1 MHLELVDALRCL
13 RPHEPTTL
21 VASVER
27 IADRDVVT
35 GTLGCPVCDARYPV
49 IDGAVVFDAVCQA
62 RSRIAPAGLSSDM
75 GETATRVAALL
86 DLTDAG
92 GIVLLQGAWA
102 DAAEALSRIV
112 PIGMVLLNPPGRPRG
127 GEARSPVYA
136 PVAPVAQGSIR
147 AAAAEGHADAALVDS
162 LVRALRPGGRLLGS
176 ADLGVPAGV
185 RELARDA
192 DGWVGERLAVEGPAR
207 DGPPIALRRR

>member
-13 RPHEPTTL
+13 RPHEPTAL

-27 IADRDVVT
+27 ITDRDVVT

-49 IDGAVVFDAVCQA
+49 VDGAVVFDAACQA
-62 RSRIAPAGLSSDM
+62 RYRMAPAGPPGDM
-75 GETATRVAALL
+75 GEIATRVAAVL

-92 GIVLLQGAWA
+92 GVVLLQGAWA
-102 DAAEALSRIV
+102 DAAEAVSRIV
-112 PIGMVLLNPPGRPRG
+112 PIAMVLLNPPGQPRA
-127 GEARSPVYA
+127 GEGRSPLYA
-136 PVAPVAQGSIR
+136 PVAPLVQGSVR
-147 AAAAEGHADAALVDS
+147 AAAVEGHADAALVDS
-162 LVRALRPGGRLLGS
+162 VVTALRPGGRFMGS

-192 DGWVGERLAVEGPAR
+192 GGWVGERLAVEGPAR
-207 DGPPIALRRR
+207 DGAPIALRRR